1 MASMLTVPLLI
12 GQVSMLMDRVTDVG
26 MPGELICLRRFPA
39 MTGLLFMLQANQLFW
54 QLEAPMPVALSVK
67 TKTALT
73 DLLL

>member
-12 GQVSMLMDRVTDVG
+12 GQVSML
-26 MPGELICLRRFPA
+26 
-39 MTGLLFMLQANQLFW
+39 
-54 QLEAPMPVALSVK
+54 VALSVK